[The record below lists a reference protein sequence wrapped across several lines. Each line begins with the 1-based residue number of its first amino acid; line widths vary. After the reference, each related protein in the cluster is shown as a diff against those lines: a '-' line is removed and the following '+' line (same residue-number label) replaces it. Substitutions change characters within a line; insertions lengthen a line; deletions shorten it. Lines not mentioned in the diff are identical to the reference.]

1 MLNKISFGII
11 ALTGVL
17 TLSAC
22 ADDKEKSH
30 DMSEHHTEN
39 SGGTNHSNMDHTSD
53 GEIPEGIHEATN
65 PTFPVGSIAIINDAH
80 MEGMKNAEAT
90 IVGAYD
96 TIVYTV
102 SYTPANGGKPVSNH
116 KWVIHEELEGAG
128 EAPLKTGDQ
137 ATILANHIQ
146 GMQGAN
152 ATIDSA
158 KETTVYMVDYVS
170 TTGEK
175 VLNHK
180 WVTESELKPA
190 K

>member
-11 ALTGVL
+11 ALSSVL

-22 ADDKEKSH
+22 ASDKENSH
-30 DMSEHHTEN
+30 NTSGHHTED
-39 SGGTNHSNMDHTSD
+39 STETDHSAMDHTSD

-65 PTFPVGSIAIINDAH
+65 PTFPAGSKAIIKDAH

-96 TIVYTV
+96 TTVYTV
-102 SYTPANGGKPVSNH
+102 SYTPATGGNPVKEH

-128 EAPLKTGDQ
+128 EAPLKMGDQ

-158 KETTVYMVDYVS
+158 NETTVYMVDYIS

-180 WVTESELKPA
+180 WVTESELEA
-190 K
+190 TE